1 MIGLLYKDFLAI
13 KGRIYR
19 TAIILQFFLIMV
31 LRLLIRDDQDIDMIL
46 GCIVMVTMI
55 VAVMLLI
62 FFMETGL
69 IKADDGRKQR
79 QYYLSLPINRKQYV
93 ASKYLFLLLT
103 LYIFISIISMEVL
116 LCKINLA
123 SEYGEN
129 LLNALTIF
137 LTIILGLCMFIFA
150 VELPFYFGLG
160 VKKGIFIKKS
170 LVFLLFFLG
179 MVYLLFGDLT
189 FYDQFDIMSV
199 LDYILAH
206 PEIYYGVQ
214 VFVPFAGGIAYCI
227 SYQISS
233 RLFERRGWEDE

>member
-79 QYYLSLPINRKQYV
+79 KYYLSLPINRKQYV

-129 LLNALTIF
+129 LLNAQIQH
-137 LTIILGLCMFIFA
+137 
-150 VELPFYFGLG
+150 LPN
-160 VKKGIFIKKS
+160 
-170 LVFLLFFLG
+170 
-179 MVYLLFGDLT
+179 YLLRQQIL
-189 FYDQFDIMSV
+189 QF
-199 LDYILAH
+199 L
-206 PEIYYGVQ
+206 
-214 VFVPFAGGIAYCI
+214 C
-227 SYQISS
+227 
-233 RLFERRGWEDE
+233 